1 MTVGQGFLR
10 ALRPSPVCIIHILDC
25 FICEGAFCAK
35 LYVNCFDEK
44 ERKEGGRGRAMR
56 YGCQMNWRGIEEK
69 EGKQ

>member
-1 MTVGQGFLR
+1 
-10 ALRPSPVCIIHILDC
+10 
-25 FICEGAFCAK
+25 